1 MGGLSLYMGGLGGVG
16 NSPPSGFPAASV
28 PAAAGASPQGP
39 TTIGQKAFGIVSGG
53 SGGYSAAHVG
63 LLSAGF
69 LSLAGLVF
77 IYWSL
82 PR

>member
-1 MGGLSLYMGGLGGVG
+1 MMLNTGLQTSIFAG
-16 NSPPSGFPAASV
+16 SGYAPAAT

-39 TTIGQKAFGIVSGG
+39 TTIGQKAFGVVTGGQSSSGCAHAALLCSGG
-53 SGGYSAAHVG
+53 FCLGA
-63 LLSAGF
+63 LL
-69 LSLAGLVF
+69 F

>member
-1 MGGLSLYMGGLGGVG
+1 MMLDMGLQGQGAFGAGYA
-16 NSPPSGFPAASV
+16 PAAT

-39 TTIGQKAFGIVSGG
+39 TTISQKAFGIVTGG
-53 SGGYSAAHVG
+53 SGAYPAAHFG
-63 LLSAGF
+63 LISAGAASIVA
-69 LSLAGLVF
+69 LLY

>member
-1 MGGLSLYMGGLGGVG
+1 MPGLSLNMGLSGQGALG
-16 NSPPSGFPAASV
+16 SGYGGAAT

-39 TTIGQKAFGIVSGG
+39 TSIGQKAFGIVTGGASG
-53 SGGYSAAHVG
+53 YTAAHFGLVSVG
-63 LLSAGF
+63 A
-69 LSLAGLVF
+69 LSLIGLVY